1 MLTFSIAPEIKAGC
15 PAMRLGLLQYQVKTE
30 KINEALWE
38 KLKTETFPTLLKQM
52 ETTSIPQLPNLPE
65 ARAAYKAYG
74 KDPGRYR
81 ISSEAMYRRIKQ
93 GKGLY
98 KINTVVDTNNLIS
111 LETGFSA
118 GSYDVAQIQGNVE
131 FRIGR
136 PGETYQGIGKDTI
149 NIESLPVLADELGP
163 FGSPTSDS
171 TRAMI
176 TLASTAVVTLLYDFT
191 GTGDLTS
198 ILEKAA
204 QELRTYANAKEIE
217 IAIAE

>member
-1 MLTFSIAPEIKAGC
+1 MI
-15 PAMRLGLLQYQVKTE
+15 
-30 KINEALWE
+30 
-38 KLKTETFPTLLKQM
+38 
-52 ETTSIPQLPNLPE
+52 
-65 ARAAYKAYG
+65 
-74 KDPGRYR
+74 
-81 ISSEAMYRRIKQ
+81 RRIKQ

-176 TLASTAVVTLLYDFT
+176 TLDSTEVVTLLYDFT